1 MIDSAALI
9 SRGGL
14 VLWTYS
20 FEEASNVF
28 IPDDKCT
35 YINDLVQTVIL
46 QEKGGDRHSCI
57 DGVHF
62 RWTVIN
68 TLDSMLFISYKGIQ
82 NTQSLVD
89 LLNNCSKTLVN
100 TVKSKLGDVNT
111 VNWIQTPFDF
121 NFDDDFRSFVLQAG
135 VNNIRVSHN
144 ISTSDASK
152 NSVPKQPK
160 EPRDGKDGKQ
170 STKVMRQWAVKTTV
184 TQKDMDELDYSDKT
198 EALPVVNN
206 TYVPTV
212 SKVEPV
218 KKAVQSKV
226 TNMLN
231 AVKTFVK
238 PRGEDPEDKSSQWFL
253 DHFSNLVLTY
263 SGNLT
268 LTEETVKAPL
278 NELKNKLRSKNVAAD
293 ICDMIGDSVSSTL
306 VGKKTESLKSL
317 SATVREALEGAVR
330 RILTPNE
337 PINLIKNIRETNMSG
352 GVYSLVF
359 LGVNGVGKSTSLA
372 KVAFLLKTNGF
383 NVLLVACDTFRSG
396 AVEQLKIHANNLGLE
411 LFERGYGKDPS
422 QIAKEGLKYAA
433 ANNYNV
439 VLIDTAGRMQDNEP
453 LMAALAKL
461 INVNNPNLILF
472 VGEALV
478 GNDAVDQL
486 RKFNSAISKMGEN
499 AHNRNIDGL
508 VLTKFDTVDD
518 KVGAALSMVY
528 ITGRPILFV
537 GNGQSY
543 KDLSSLDVDKIVKY
557 LIA

>member
-1 MIDSAALI
+1 M
-9 SRGGL
+9 
-14 VLWTYS
+14 T
-20 FEEASNVF
+20 N
-28 IPDDKCT
+28 
-35 YINDLVQTVIL
+35 
-46 QEKGGDRHSCI
+46 
-57 DGVHF
+57 
-62 RWTVIN
+62 
-68 TLDSMLFISYKGIQ
+68 
-82 NTQSLVD
+82 
-89 LLNNCSKTLVN
+89 
-100 TVKSKLGDVNT
+100 

-121 NFDDDFRSFVLQAG
+121 NFDEDFRSFVLQAG
-135 VNNIRVSHN
+135 LNNIRVSQH
-144 ISTSDASK
+144 ISTSDARK

-160 EPRDGKDGKQ
+160 EPKESKDGKDWKQ
-170 STKVMRQWAVKTTV
+170 STKVMRQWGVKTTV

-198 EALPVVNN
+198 EAPPVVNN
-206 TYVPTV
+206 TYVSPV

-226 TNMLN
+226 TNILN
-231 AVKTFVK
+231 AVKRFVK
-238 PRGEDPEDKSSQWFL
+238 QRGEDSEDKSSQWFL

-263 SGNLT
+263 AGNLT

-293 ICDMIGDSVSSTL
+293 ICDMIGDSVSETL
-306 VGKKTESLKSL
+306 VGRKTESLKSL
-317 SATVREALEGAVR
+317 SATVKEALEGAVR

-411 LFERGYGKDPS
+411 VFERGYGKDPS

-499 AHNRNIDGL
+499 THNRNIDGL

-528 ITGRPILFV
+528 ITGKPILFV

-543 KDLSSLDVDKIVKY
+543 KDISSLDVDMIVKY

>member
-57 DGVHF
+57 DGIHF

-100 TVKSKLGDVNT
+100 TVKSKLGEVSS

-135 VNNIRVSHN
+135 LNNIRVSQHT
-144 ISTSDASK
+144 STPDATR
-152 NSVPKQPK
+152 NAVPKQPK
-160 EPRDGKDGKQ
+160 ESKDGKEGKQ
-170 STKVMRQWAVKTTV
+170 STKVMRQWGVKTTV

-198 EALPVVNN
+198 EAPPVVNN
-206 TYVPTV
+206 TYTSPV
-212 SKVEPV
+212 SKAEPV
-218 KKAVQSKV
+218 KKAVESKV
-226 TNMLN
+226 ANIFN
-231 AVKTFVK
+231 AVKRLVK
-238 PRGEDPEDKSSQWFL
+238 PREDSEDKSSQWFL

-263 SGNLT
+263 AGNLT

-293 ICDMIGDSVSSTL
+293 ICDMIGDSVSESL
-306 VGKKTESLKSL
+306 VGRKTESLKSL

-422 QIAKEGLKYAA
+422 QIAREGLKYAA

-461 INVNNPNLILF
+461 INVNNPNMILF

-486 RKFNSAISKMGEN
+486 RKFNAAISKMGES
-499 AHNRNIDGL
+499 ARNRSIDGL

-543 KDLSSLDVDKIVKY
+543 KDLSSLDVDVIVKH